1 MFAHLHNHSE
11 YSLLDGLSSVKDMAQ
26 RAAELGQT
34 ALALTDHGVMYGA
47 IDFYRACRAAGIKP
61 IIGVEGYVAPSSR
74 MTRDPGD
81 RSPYHLTVLAKNEA
95 GYKNLLQ
102 LVSKAQLEGFY
113 YRPRMDREL
122 LEKHSEGLVVLSGCL
137 SGEVGTHVVRGQMD
151 KARETVDWYRQ
162 VFGDDYYLEVMWH
175 EKIPD
180 QLTMNRAVVDLAKE
194 TGTPLVATNDNH
206 YARASDHEL
215 HDILLCIQTNSLVD
229 DRKRMRMEDPTFY
242 LRSEDE
248 MAAIFPELP
257 DAIENSGLIAEA
269 CELEIDFTQSR
280 MPRFHTPNGETALEY
295 LAHLCKEGLERRYPN
310 ADQVVRDRLAYEME
324 VIEATGF
331 PDYFLVVWD
340 IANFVHRQEI
350 VFGVRG
356 SAAASLVLYCL
367 GVTEIDP
374 LATRLVFERFLNVE
388 RREMPDIDMDFQDD
402 RREEVIRYC
411 LEKYGDG
418 HVAQIVTFGTL
429 GAKAAV
435 RDVGRALGMD
445 LSEVDR
451 IARLIPT
458 RLHITLDDAISET
471 PELTLTASNGGQGQ
485 RLLELARGLE
495 GTVRHAS
502 THAAGVMI
510 TEEPLTDYVPLARAT
525 GSDANA
531 VPTTQYPMGPLADLG
546 LLKMD
551 FLGLTNLTILD
562 RALKLIAKTRGE
574 KLTLNE
580 IPLDDSATYKLL
592 SSGETAGVFQLES
605 SGMRRYIKELRP
617 SSVMD
622 VAAMIALYRPGP
634 MEHIGRFIDSK
645 HGRTAITYPH
655 DDLRDLLEE
664 TYGVIVYQDQVLLI
678 AQRFGGYT
686 LGEADIL
693 RKAMGKKIAA
703 VMAAER
709 EKFIAG
715 GIANGYTPELSQQMF
730 DLIEPFAGYAFNKA
744 HSVSYAM
751 VSYWTA
757 YLKAN
762 YTVEYMV
769 AFLDAATGAPD
780 KLTAAISEC
789 RRLGFQ
795 VLAPDVNQAQIGFS
809 VDTTDDGD
817 AIRFGMAAVKN
828 VGAGAVEPI
837 IEERGI
843 GGPFESIEDFCKRVD
858 FGKLNKR
865 ALESLIK
872 VGAFDRLADRGVLLE
887 GLDRILALIRRETD
901 LRESGQST
909 MFDMLGDSVDTPLPA
924 LELPETGDVTSHE
937 RTLWEREL
945 LGVEISE
952 NPITRAMYQLQNESI
967 VFANQLTADLAGQR
981 KSSVGQVG
989 IVRELTTRKGDRF
1002 VSVQF
1007 GLLGGDIELVVWSN
1021 VLAVTEDLWKQG
1033 TFVSL
1038 TGSVRER
1045 DGRVSI
1051 SVEEARE
1058 YRLPG
1063 QEDSTTLTNQD
1074 QGQPGAAISP
1084 AATTTPA
1091 PSQTVNNGSTENG
1104 VPASRA
1110 MAENGAQF
1118 SAPATGSSGANR
1130 YSNGNGNGAR
1140 PEQPGASPA
1149 QAQHL
1154 SVRVTETGSAAEDK
1168 YRFEDI
1174 IRLLLNYK
1182 GDQPFMLEIATRD
1195 RIVTLEMPFAIKP
1208 CDELAAHLCELI
1220 GSENVLMPGVASAAS
1235 A

>member
-1 MFAHLHNHSE
+1 
-11 YSLLDGLSSVKDMAQ
+11 MAN

-47 IDFYRACRAAGIKP
+47 IDFYRACKAAGIKP
-61 IIGVEGYVAPSSR
+61 IIGMEGYVAQESR
-74 MTRDPGD
+74 LTRNPAD
-81 RSPYHLTVLAKNEA
+81 RSPYHMTVLAKNEV
-95 GYKNLLQ
+95 GYGNLLS
-102 LVSKAQLEGFY
+102 LASKAQLEGFY

-122 LEKHSEGLVVLSGCL
+122 LEEHHEGLVILSGCL
-137 SGEVGTHVVRGQMD
+137 SGEIGTHVVNGNMD
-151 KARETVDWYRQ
+151 KARATVDWYRQ

-175 EKIPD
+175 EAIPE
-180 QLTMNRAVVDLAKE
+180 QLTMNRGIFELAKE

-206 YARASDHEL
+206 YTHPHEHEL
-215 HDILLCIQTNSLVD
+215 HDILLCIQTNSLVSD
-229 DRKRMRMEDPTFY
+229 TNRMKMEDPTFY
-242 LRSEDE
+242 LRSEAE
-248 MAAIFPELP
+248 MAALFPEHP
-257 DAIENSGLIAEA
+257 EAIANSGLIADKVD
-269 CELEIDFTQSR
+269 LEIDFTQSR
-280 MPRFHTPNGETALEY
+280 LPRYQTPNGQPALDYVRE
-295 LAHLCKEGLERRYPN
+295 LCEEGLVQRYPS
-310 ADQVVRDRLAYEME
+310 ADQSVWDRLNYELE
-324 VIEATGF
+324 VIKNTGF

-340 IANFVHRQEI
+340 IANFVHREGI

-367 GVTEIDP
+367 GVTDIDP
-374 LATRLVFERFLNVE
+374 LATRLVFERFLNNE

-402 RREEVIRYC
+402 RREEVIKYC
-411 LEKYGDG
+411 LEKYGNG

-435 RDVGRALGMD
+435 RDVGRALGTE

-451 IARLIPT
+451 LARLIPNT
-458 RLHITLDDAISET
+458 LKITLEDAIKET
-471 PELTLTASNGGQGQ
+471 PELQMAANDGGPGQ
-485 RLLELARGLE
+485 RLLELAQGIE

-525 GSDANA
+525 GSDADA
-531 VPTTQYPMGPLADLG
+531 VPTTQYPMKPLADLG

-562 RALKLIAKTRGE
+562 RALKLIQETRGE
-574 KLTLNE
+574 SLTLPD
-580 IPLDDSATYKLL
+580 IPLDNAATFKLL
-592 SSGETAGVFQLES
+592 SSAETAGVFQLES
-605 SGMRRYIKELRP
+605 SGMRRYIKELKP

-634 MEHIGRFIDSK
+634 MEFIGEFIDAK
-645 HGRTAITYPH
+645 HGRKQITYPH

-664 TYGVIVYQDQVLLI
+664 TYGIVVYQDQVLLI

-693 RKAMGKKIAA
+693 RKAMGKKDAA
-703 VMAAER
+703 VMAAES
-709 EKFIAG
+709 EKFING
-715 GIANGYTPELSQQMF
+715 GIANGYSPELSQQMF
-730 DLIEPFAGYAFNKA
+730 NLIEPFAGYAFNKA
-744 HSVSYAM
+744 HSVCYAM

-780 KLTAAISEC
+780 KLSAAISEC
-789 RRLGFQ
+789 RRLGIA
-795 VLAPDVNQAQIGFS
+795 VLAPDVNRGQVGFS
-809 VDTTDDGD
+809 VDSNDDGD

-828 VGAGAVEPI
+828 VGVSAVEPI
-837 IEERGI
+837 IEERNEDGAY
-843 GGPFESIEDFCKRVD
+843 ESLEDFCKRVD
-858 FGKLNKR
+858 FGSLNKR

-872 VGAFDRLADRGVLLE
+872 VGGFDRLGDRGAMIE
-887 GLDRILALIRRETD
+887 GLDRIMSLIRRETE

-909 MFDMLGDSVDTPLPA
+909 MFDMLGDAVDTPLPA
-924 LELPETGDVTSHE
+924 LELPTGGDVTDHE

-945 LGVEISE
+945 LGVEITE
-952 NPITRAMYQLQNESI
+952 NPITRAMYQLQDQSI
-967 VFANQLTADLAGQR
+967 VFANQLTADMAGQK

-989 IVRELTTRKGDRF
+989 LVRELTTRKGDRF

-1021 VLAVTEDLWKQG
+1021 VLGPTESLWKQG

-1051 SVEEARE
+1051 SVEDARE

-1063 QEDSTTLTNQD
+1063 HQEEGSLNNDSPVAPGTPGTPATPGSP
-1074 QGQPGAAISP
+1074 GQNGSAGQAVPSPQNPNRLRP
-1084 AATTTPA
+1084 AAPMG
-1091 PSQTVNNGSTENG
+1091 NGS
-1104 VPASRA
+1104 V
-1110 MAENGAQF
+1110 
-1118 SAPATGSSGANR
+1118 
-1130 YSNGNGNGAR
+1130 NGNGAAHAQQEAPPPR
-1140 PEQPGASPA
+1140 DPA
-1149 QAQHL
+1149 L
-1154 SVRVTETGSAAEDK
+1154 SIRVTETGVIVEDK
-1168 YRFEDI
+1168 NRFEDI

-1182 GDQPFMLEIATRD
+1182 GDHPFILEVETGERLI
-1195 RIVTLEMPFAIKP
+1195 TLEMPFQIQP
-1208 CDELAAHLCELI
+1208 CDELVSNLSELI
-1220 GSENVLMPGVASAAS
+1220 GSSNVVVPGLAEATPA
-1235 A
+1235 

>member
-1 MFAHLHNHSE
+1 MFTHLHNHSE
-11 YSLLDGLSSVKDMAQ
+11 YSLLDGLSSVDAMAN
-26 RAAELGQT
+26 RAAELGQS

-47 IDFYRACRAAGIKP
+47 IDFYRACKAAGIKP
-61 IIGVEGYVAPSSR
+61 IIGMEGYVAQDSRLTRNPS
-74 MTRDPGD
+74 D
-81 RSPYHLTVLAKNEA
+81 RSPYHITVLAKNEV
-95 GYKNLLQ
+95 GYGNLLK
-102 LVSKAQLEGFY
+102 LASKAQLEGFY
-113 YRPRMDREL
+113 YRPRMDREI
-122 LEKHSEGLVVLSGCL
+122 LEEHSEGLVVLSGCL
-137 SGEVGTHVVRGQMD
+137 SGEIGTHVVRGQVD
-151 KARETVDWYRQ
+151 KAREAVDWYRQ

-180 QLTMNRAVVDLAKE
+180 QLTMNRAVFELAKE

-206 YARASDHEL
+206 YTHPSDHEL
-215 HDILLCIQTNSLVD
+215 HDILLCIQTNSLVTD
-229 DRKRMRMEDPTFY
+229 SNRMKMEDPTFY
-242 LRSEDE
+242 LRSEQE
-248 MAAIFPELP
+248 MAALFPEHP
-257 DAIENSGLIAEA
+257 EAIANSGRIAEE

-280 MPRFHTPNGETALEY
+280 LPRYQTPNGETALEY
-295 LAHLCKEGLERRYPN
+295 VRTLCEEGLVQRYPS
-310 ADQVVRDRLAYEME
+310 ADQAVWDRLNYELE
-324 VIEATGF
+324 VIEKTGF

-340 IANFVHRQEI
+340 IANFVHREGI

-367 GVTEIDP
+367 GVTDIDP
-374 LATRLVFERFLNVE
+374 LATRLVFERFLNLE

-411 LEKYGDG
+411 LDKYGDG

-435 RDVGRALGMD
+435 RDVGRALGTE
-445 LSEVDR
+445 LAEVDR
-451 IARLIPT
+451 LARLIPNT
-458 RLHITLDDAISET
+458 LKITLGEAINET
-471 PELTLTASNGGQGQ
+471 PELQQAANDGGNGQ
-485 RLLELARGLE
+485 RLLDLAQGIE

-531 VPTTQYPMGPLADLG
+531 VPTTQYPMAPLAKIG

-562 RALKLIAKTRGE
+562 RALKLIAETRGE
-574 KLTLNE
+574 TLTLPD
-580 IPLDDSATYKLL
+580 IPLDDSATFNML
-592 SSGETAGVFQLES
+592 SSGETAGVFQLEG

-617 SSVMD
+617 NSVMD

-634 MEHIGRFIDSK
+634 MEFIGDFINAK
-645 HGRTAITYPH
+645 HGRSQITYPH

-664 TYGVIVYQDQVLLI
+664 TYGIVVYQDQVLLV

-693 RKAMGKKIAA
+693 RKAMGKKDAA
-703 VMAAER
+703 VMAAES

-715 GIANGYTPELSQQMF
+715 GISNGYSPELSQQMF
-730 DLIEPFAGYAFNKA
+730 NLIEPFAGYAFNKA
-744 HSVSYAM
+744 HSVCYAM

-780 KLTAAISEC
+780 KLSAAITEC
-789 RRLGFQ
+789 RRLGIT
-795 VLAPDVNQAQIGFS
+795 VLAPDVNLGQVGFS
-809 VDTTDDGD
+809 VDRNDDTE

-828 VGAGAVEPI
+828 VGASAIEPI
-837 IEERGI
+837 IEERNS
-843 GGPFESIEDFCKRVD
+843 GGPFESLEDFCKRVD
-858 FGKLNKR
+858 FGGLNKR
-865 ALESLIK
+865 ALESLMK
-872 VGAFDRLADRGVLLE
+872 VGGFDRLGDRGAMIE
-887 GLDRILALIRRETD
+887 GLDRIMALIRRESE
-901 LRESGQST
+901 LRDSGQST

-924 LELPETGDVTSHE
+924 LELPSGGDVTDHE

-945 LGVEISE
+945 LGVEITE
-952 NPITRAMYQLQNESI
+952 NPITRAMYQLQDESI
-967 VFANQLTADLAGQR
+967 VFANQLTADISGQR

-989 IVRELTTRKGDRF
+989 TVHELTTRKGDRF
-1002 VSVQF
+1002 VSIQF

-1021 VLAVTEDLWKQG
+1021 ILAATEHLWKQG

-1063 QEDSTTLTNQD
+1063 HEEAVPLTNASP
-1074 QGQPGAAISP
+1074 GQPGAP
-1084 AATTTPA
+1084 AQAPPPHNPNRLTPA
-1091 PSQTVNNGSTENG
+1091 SPMGAN
-1104 VPASRA
+1104 PAGIA
-1110 MAENGAQF
+1110 TGQNGA
-1118 SAPATGSSGANR
+1118 T
-1130 YSNGNGNGAR
+1130 NGNGASSGHSES
-1140 PEQPGASPA
+1140 PVPA
-1149 QAQHL
+1149 QPAM
-1154 SVRVTETGSAAEDK
+1154 SIRVSETGVTSEDK
-1168 YRFEDI
+1168 DRFEDI

-1182 GDQPFMLEIATRD
+1182 GDHPFILEVETGERV
-1195 RIVTLEMPFAIKP
+1195 VTLEMPFAIQP
-1208 CDELAAHLCELI
+1208 CDELVSNLSELI
-1220 GSENVLMPGVASAAS
+1220 GSENVLIPGMADATPA
-1235 A
+1235 

>member
-1 MFAHLHNHSE
+1 MFSHLHNHSE
-11 YSLLDGLSSVKDMAQ
+11 YSLLDGLSSVEAMAN
-26 RAAELGQT
+26 RATELGQT

-47 IDFYRACRAAGIKP
+47 IDFYRACKAVGIKP
-61 IIGVEGYVAPSSR
+61 IIGMEGYVAQDSR
-74 MTRDPGD
+74 LTRNPAD
-81 RSPYHLTVLAKNEA
+81 RSPYHMTVLAKNEV
-95 GYKNLLQ
+95 GYGNLLK
-102 LVSKAQLEGFY
+102 LASKAQLEGFY

-122 LEKHSEGLVVLSGCL
+122 LEKYSEGLVILSGCL
-137 SGEVGTHVVRGQMD
+137 SGEVGTHVVSGNMD
-151 KARETVDWYRQ
+151 KARATVDWYRQ

-175 EKIPD
+175 EAIPE
-180 QLTMNRAVVDLAKE
+180 QLTMNRGVFDLAKE

-206 YARASDHEL
+206 YTNPSDHEL
-215 HDILLCIQTNSLVD
+215 HDILLCIQTNSLVSD
-229 DRKRMRMEDPTFY
+229 TNRMKMEDPTFY
-242 LRSEDE
+242 LRSEAE
-248 MAAIFPELP
+248 MAALFPEHP
-257 DAIENSGLIAEA
+257 EAIANSGLIADKVD
-269 CELEIDFTQSR
+269 LEIDFTQSR
-280 MPRFHTPNGETALEY
+280 LPRYQTPNGEPALDY
-295 LAHLCKEGLERRYPN
+295 VRQLCEEGLVQRYPS
-310 ADQVVRDRLAYEME
+310 ADQSVWDRLNYELE
-324 VIEATGF
+324 VIENTGF

-340 IANFVHRQEI
+340 IANFVHREGI

-367 GVTEIDP
+367 GVTDIDP
-374 LATRLVFERFLNVE
+374 LATRLVFERFLNNE

-411 LEKYGDG
+411 LDKYGDG

-435 RDVGRALGMD
+435 RDVGRALGTE

-451 IARLIPT
+451 LARLIPNT
-458 RLHITLDDAISET
+458 LKITLEDAIAET
-471 PELTLTASNGGQGQ
+471 PELQQAANDGGAGQ
-485 RLLELARGLE
+485 RLLSLAQGIE

-531 VPTTQYPMGPLADLG
+531 VPTTQYPMKPLADLG

-562 RALKLIAKTRGE
+562 RALKLISKTRGE
-574 KLTLNE
+574 TLTLPD
-580 IPLDDSATYKLL
+580 IPLDDMATFKLL
-592 SSGETAGVFQLES
+592 SSAETAGVFQLES
-605 SGMRRYIKELRP
+605 SGMRRYVKELKP

-634 MEHIGRFIDSK
+634 MEFIGDFIDAK
-645 HGRTAITYPH
+645 HGRKQITYPH

-664 TYGVIVYQDQVLLI
+664 TYGIVVYQDQVLLI

-693 RKAMGKKIAA
+693 RKAMGKKDAA
-703 VMAAER
+703 VMAAES
-709 EKFIAG
+709 EKFING
-715 GIANGYTPELSQQMF
+715 GIANGYSPELSQQMF
-730 DLIEPFAGYAFNKA
+730 NLIEPFAGYAFNKA
-744 HSVSYAM
+744 HSVCYAM

-780 KLTAAISEC
+780 KLSAAITEC
-789 RRLGFQ
+789 RRLGIA
-795 VLAPDVNQAQIGFS
+795 VLAPDVNRGQVGFS
-809 VDTTDDGD
+809 VDSNDDGE

-828 VGAGAVEPI
+828 VGVSAVEPI
-837 IEERGI
+837 IDVRNEDGAY
-843 GGPFESIEDFCKRVD
+843 ESLEDFCKRVD
-858 FGKLNKR
+858 FRSLNKR
-865 ALESLIK
+865 AIESLIK
-872 VGAFDRLADRGVLLE
+872 VGGFDRLGDRGAMIE
-887 GLDRILALIRRETD
+887 GLDRIMSLIRRETE

-909 MFDMLGDSVDTPLPA
+909 MFDMLGDAVDTPLPA
-924 LELPETGDVTSHE
+924 LELPTGGDVTDHE

-945 LGVEISE
+945 LGVEITE

-967 VFANQLTADLAGQR
+967 VFANQLTADMAGQK

-989 IVRELTTRKGDRF
+989 LVRELTTRKGDRF
-1002 VSVQF
+1002 VSIQF

-1021 VLAVTEDLWKQG
+1021 VLGPTESLWKQG

-1051 SVEEARE
+1051 SVEDARE

-1063 QEDSTTLTNQD
+1063 HEEEGSLTNDSTFGAGAP
-1074 QGQPGAAISP
+1074 GQVAPSSPNPNRLKP
-1084 AATTTPA
+1084 AAPMSNA
-1091 PSQTVNNGSTENG
+1091 SMQNGSI
-1104 VPASRA
+1104 
-1110 MAENGAQF
+1110 
-1118 SAPATGSSGANR
+1118 
-1130 YSNGNGNGAR
+1130 NGNGGSHGQQEA
-1140 PEQPGASPA
+1140 PPPSEPA
-1149 QAQHL
+1149 L
-1154 SVRVTETGSAAEDK
+1154 FIRVAETGVVVEDK
-1168 YRFEDI
+1168 NRFEDI

-1182 GDQPFMLEIATRD
+1182 GDHPFILEVETGERL
-1195 RIVTLEMPFAIKP
+1195 VTLEMPFQIQP
-1208 CDELAAHLCELI
+1208 CDELVSNLSELI
-1220 GSENVLMPGVASAAS
+1220 GSDNVVVPGLAEAAP

>member
-11 YSLLDGLSSVKDMAQ
+11 YSLLDGLSSVKDMAN

-47 IDFYRACRAAGIKP
+47 IDFYRACKAAGIKP
-61 IIGVEGYVAPSSR
+61 IIGMEGYVAQESR
-74 MTRDPGD
+74 LTRNPAD
-81 RSPYHLTVLAKNEA
+81 RSPYHMTVLAKNEV
-95 GYKNLLQ
+95 GYGNLLS
-102 LVSKAQLEGFY
+102 LASKAQLEGFY

-122 LEKHSEGLVVLSGCL
+122 LEEHHEGLVILSGCL
-137 SGEVGTHVVRGQMD
+137 SGEIGTHVVNGNMD
-151 KARETVDWYRQ
+151 KARATVDWYRQ

-175 EKIPD
+175 EAIPE
-180 QLTMNRAVVDLAKE
+180 QLTMNRGIFELAKE

-206 YARASDHEL
+206 YTHPHEHEL
-215 HDILLCIQTNSLVD
+215 HDILLCIQTNSLVSD
-229 DRKRMRMEDPTFY
+229 TNRMKMEDPTFY
-242 LRSEDE
+242 LRSEAE
-248 MAAIFPELP
+248 MAALFPEHP
-257 DAIENSGLIAEA
+257 EAIANSGLIADKVD
-269 CELEIDFTQSR
+269 LEIDFTQSR
-280 MPRFHTPNGETALEY
+280 LPRYQTPNGQPALDYVRE
-295 LAHLCKEGLERRYPN
+295 LCEEGLVQRYPS
-310 ADQVVRDRLAYEME
+310 ADQSVWDRLNYELE
-324 VIEATGF
+324 VIKNTGF

-340 IANFVHRQEI
+340 IANFVHREGI

-367 GVTEIDP
+367 GVTDIDP
-374 LATRLVFERFLNVE
+374 LATRLVFERFLNNE

-402 RREEVIRYC
+402 RREEVIKYC
-411 LEKYGDG
+411 LEKYGNG

-435 RDVGRALGMD
+435 RDVGRALGTE

-451 IARLIPT
+451 LARLIPNT
-458 RLHITLDDAISET
+458 LKITLEDAIKET
-471 PELTLTASNGGQGQ
+471 PELQMAANDGGPGQ
-485 RLLELARGLE
+485 RLLELAQGIE

-525 GSDANA
+525 GSDADA
-531 VPTTQYPMGPLADLG
+531 VPTTQYPMKPLADLG

-562 RALKLIAKTRGE
+562 RALKLIQETRGE
-574 KLTLNE
+574 SLTLPD
-580 IPLDDSATYKLL
+580 IPLDNAATFKLL
-592 SSGETAGVFQLES
+592 SSAETAGVFQLES
-605 SGMRRYIKELRP
+605 SGMRRYIKELKP

-634 MEHIGRFIDSK
+634 MEFIGEFIDAK
-645 HGRTAITYPH
+645 HGRKQITYPH

-664 TYGVIVYQDQVLLI
+664 TYGIVVYQDQVLLI

-693 RKAMGKKIAA
+693 RKAMGKKDAA
-703 VMAAER
+703 VMAAES
-709 EKFIAG
+709 EKFING
-715 GIANGYTPELSQQMF
+715 GIANGYSPELSQQMF
-730 DLIEPFAGYAFNKA
+730 NLIEPFAGYAFNKA
-744 HSVSYAM
+744 HSVCYAM

-780 KLTAAISEC
+780 KLSAAISEC
-789 RRLGFQ
+789 RRLGIA
-795 VLAPDVNQAQIGFS
+795 VLAPDVNRGQVGFS
-809 VDTTDDGD
+809 VDSNDDGD

-828 VGAGAVEPI
+828 VGVSAVEPI
-837 IEERGI
+837 IEERNEDGAY
-843 GGPFESIEDFCKRVD
+843 ESLEDFCKRVD
-858 FGKLNKR
+858 FGSLNKR

-872 VGAFDRLADRGVLLE
+872 VGGFDRLGDRGAMIE
-887 GLDRILALIRRETD
+887 GLDRIMSLIRRETE

-909 MFDMLGDSVDTPLPA
+909 MFDMLGDAVDTPLPA
-924 LELPETGDVTSHE
+924 LELPTGGDVTDHE

-945 LGVEISE
+945 LGVEITE
-952 NPITRAMYQLQNESI
+952 NPITRAMYQLQDQSI
-967 VFANQLTADLAGQR
+967 VFANQLTADMAGQK

-989 IVRELTTRKGDRF
+989 LVRELTTRKGDRF

-1021 VLAVTEDLWKQG
+1021 VLGPTESLWKQG

-1051 SVEEARE
+1051 SVEDARE

-1063 QEDSTTLTNQD
+1063 HQEEGSLNNDSPVAPGTPGTPATPGSP
-1074 QGQPGAAISP
+1074 GQNGSAGQAVPSPQNPNRLRP
-1084 AATTTPA
+1084 AAPMG
-1091 PSQTVNNGSTENG
+1091 NGS
-1104 VPASRA
+1104 V
-1110 MAENGAQF
+1110 
-1118 SAPATGSSGANR
+1118 
-1130 YSNGNGNGAR
+1130 NGNGAAHAQQEAPPPR
-1140 PEQPGASPA
+1140 DPA
-1149 QAQHL
+1149 L
-1154 SVRVTETGSAAEDK
+1154 SIRVTETGVIVEDK
-1168 YRFEDI
+1168 NRFEDI

-1182 GDQPFMLEIATRD
+1182 GDHPFILEVETGERLI
-1195 RIVTLEMPFAIKP
+1195 TLEMPFQIQP
-1208 CDELAAHLCELI
+1208 CDELVSNLSELI
-1220 GSENVLMPGVASAAS
+1220 GSSNVVVPGLAEATPA
-1235 A
+1235 

>member
-1 MFAHLHNHSE
+1 
-11 YSLLDGLSSVKDMAQ
+11 MAQ

-47 IDFYRACRAAGIKP
+47 IDFYRACREVGVKP
-61 IIGVEGYVAPSSR
+61 IIGVEGYVAPGSR
-74 MTRDPGD
+74 FTRDPGD
-81 RSPYHLTVLAKNEA
+81 RSPYHLTVLAKNDV
-95 GYKNLLQ
+95 GYRNLLQ
-102 LVSKAQLEGFY
+102 LVSKAHLEGFY

-122 LEKHSEGLVVLSGCL
+122 LEAHSEGLVILSGCL
-137 SGEVGTHVVRGQMD
+137 SGEVGTHAVRGRQD
-151 KARETVDWYRQ
+151 LARETVDWYRQ

-180 QLTMNRAVVDLAKE
+180 QLTMNRAVIELAAE

-206 YARASDHEL
+206 YTLPSDHEL
-215 HDILLCIQTNSLVD
+215 HDTLLCIQTNSVVTD
-229 DRKRMRMEDPTFY
+229 TKRMRMEDPTFY
-242 LRSEDE
+242 LRSEEE
-248 MAAIFPELP
+248 MAALFPEHP
-257 DAIENSGLIAEA
+257 EAITNTARIAES
-269 CELEIDFTQSR
+269 CDLEIDFTQSR
-280 MPRFHTPNGETALEY
+280 LPRFHTPNGEPALEY
-295 LAHLCKEGLERRYPN
+295 VARLCEAGMARRYPN
-310 ADQVVRDRLAYEME
+310 ADQAVRDRLAYELD
-324 VIEATGF
+324 VIDKTGF

-340 IANFVHRQEI
+340 IANFVHERGI

-367 GVTEIDP
+367 GVTDIDP
-374 LATRLVFERFLNVE
+374 LATRLVFERFLNLE
-388 RREMPDIDMDFQDD
+388 RHEMPDIDMDFQDD

-411 LEKYGDG
+411 LDKYGDG

-435 RDVGRALGMD
+435 RDVGRALGME
-445 LSEVDR
+445 LAEVDR
-451 IARLIPT
+451 VARLIPT
-458 RLHITLDDAISET
+458 RLHVTLDDAISET
-471 PELTLTASNGGQGQ
+471 PELTQIASDGGQGQ

-562 RALKLIAKTRGE
+562 RALKLIARTRGE
-574 KLTLNE
+574 NLTLTD
-580 IPLDDSATYKLL
+580 IPLDDLATYELL

-605 SGMRRYIKELRP
+605 SGMRRYVKELRP

-634 MEHIGRFIDSK
+634 MEQISRFIDSK
-645 HGRTAITYPH
+645 HGRAQITYPH

-664 TYGVIVYQDQVLLI
+664 TYGVVVYQDQVLLI

-693 RKAMGKKIAA
+693 RKAMGKKIAS
-703 VMAAER
+703 VMAAES

-715 GIANGYTPELSQQMF
+715 GIANGYTPQLSQQMF

-744 HSVSYAM
+744 HSVCYAM

-780 KLTAAISEC
+780 KLTAAIQEC
-789 RRLGFQ
+789 RRLGFE
-795 VLAPDVNQAQIGFS
+795 VLAPDINRGHIGFA
-809 VDTTDDGD
+809 VDKTENGD

-828 VGAGAVEPI
+828 VGVGAVEPI
-837 IEERGI
+837 IEARDV
-843 GGPFESIEDFCKRVD
+843 GGPFESVEDFCKRVD
-858 FGKLNKR
+858 FGNVNKR
-865 ALESLIK
+865 ALESLVK
-872 VGAFDRLADRGVLLE
+872 VGAFDQLADRGALLE
-887 GLDRILALIRRETD
+887 GLDRILALVRRETE
-901 LRESGQST
+901 LRESGQTT
-909 MFDMLGDSVDTPLPA
+909 MFDMLGDAVDTPLPA
-924 LELPETGDVTSHE
+924 LELPSAGDVTNHE
-937 RTLWEREL
+937 RTLWERDL

-952 NPITRAMYQLQNESI
+952 NPITRSMYQLQDESI
-967 VFANQLTADLAGQR
+967 VFANQLTPDMSGQR

-989 IVRELTTRKGDRF
+989 IARELTTRKGDRF
-1002 VSVQF
+1002 LSIQF

-1021 VLAVTEDLWKQG
+1021 VLQVTEYLWKQG

-1063 QEDSTTLTNQD
+1063 QEEAVTATNQHPTR
-1074 QGQPGAAISP
+1074 QGEAIRPPVPAAPAHSP
-1084 AATTTPA
+1084 AT
-1091 PSQTVNNGSTENG
+1091 NG
-1104 VPASRA
+1104 VTPPYPAAAETRA
-1110 MAENGAQF
+1110 PF
-1118 SAPATGSSGANR
+1118 SPPANGSSGANK
-1130 YSNGNGNGAR
+1130 YNNGNGGAHAT
-1140 PEQPGASPA
+1140 PPPAVTAPAATAQPQSF
-1149 QAQHL
+1149 
-1154 SVRVTETGSAAEDK
+1154 SVRVAETGSAAEDK

-1182 GDQPFMLEIATRD
+1182 GDHPFMLEIETGG
-1195 RIVTLEMPFAIKP
+1195 RIVTLDMPFAINP
-1208 CDELAAHLCELI
+1208 CDELTSNLRELI
-1220 GSENVLMPGVASAAS
+1220 GSENVLVTGAVGAAS